1 MGAHSSRQQWS
12 VACPNCRALKKARDC
27 WTTILIRNGIAFVH
41 FYKAAQHSSALCEGK
56 YRAFMGSRGPYLT
69 AQMPPMADW
78 HKVCKTLFRP
88 TVNAVE
94 WAAPSVND
102 DRLAE
107 QVAGNIGGSGIDA

>member
-1 MGAHSSRQQWS
+1 MD
-12 VACPNCRALKKARDC
+12 LLD
-27 WTTILIRNGIAFVH
+27 FVH
-41 FYKAAQHSSALCEGK
+41 FYKATQHVSALCEGK
-56 YRAFMGSRGPYLT
+56 HRPLMGSRSQRLLAQGLLT
-69 AQMPPMADW
+69 ADW

-107 QVAGNIGGSGIDA
+107 QVVGNIGGSGIDA

>member
-1 MGAHSSRQQWS
+1 M
-12 VACPNCRALKKARDC
+12 
-27 WTTILIRNGIAFVH
+27 H
-41 FYKAAQHSSALCEGK
+41 FYKAAQHASALCEGK
-56 YRAFMGSRGPYLT
+56 HRALMGTRGQRLL
-69 AQMPPMADW
+69 AQGLPTADW

>member
-1 MGAHSSRQQWS
+1 MGTCSQR
-12 VACPNCRALKKARDC
+12 L
-27 WTTILIRNGIAFVH
+27 L
-41 FYKAAQHSSALCEGK
+41 AQGL
-56 YRAFMGSRGPYLT
+56 
-69 AQMPPMADW
+69 PMADW

-88 TVNAVE
+88 TVKAVE

>member
-1 MGAHSSRQQWS
+1 
-12 VACPNCRALKKARDC
+12 
-27 WTTILIRNGIAFVH
+27 
-41 FYKAAQHSSALCEGK
+41 
-56 YRAFMGSRGPYLT
+56 
-69 AQMPPMADW
+69 MADW

-102 DRLAE
+102 DRLAK